1 MSKRRT
7 FRVDRSRTPL
17 IATTLVLFGGV
28 VACLAIA
35 TPFSSDMRYPI
46 LIIAGMFLGTAMLL
60 GFLRQPTLD
69 ILAELQALSAEKKKK
84 KVTYKVKKLNP
95 IPQTGP
101 RKPPTA
107 ETIREIRGK

>member
-7 FRVDRSRTPL
+7 FRIDRSRTPL
-17 IATTLVLFGGV
+17 IATTLVLLGGV

-35 TPFSSDMRYPI
+35 TPFSADMRYPI
-46 LIIAGMFLGTAMLL
+46 FIIAGLFLGTAALL
-60 GFLRQPTLD
+60 GFLRVPTVD
-69 ILAELQALSAEKKKK
+69 FLAELQAISAEKRKK
-84 KVTYKVKKLNP
+84 KVSYQVKKLNP

-101 RKPPTA
+101 QKPPTA

>member
-1 MSKRRT
+1 MSGRKT

-17 IATTLVLFGGV
+17 IATTLVLFGGF

-35 TPFSSDMRYPI
+35 TPFSKDMRYPM
-46 LIIAGMFLGTAMLL
+46 LIIVGIYLGIAVMLGL
-60 GFLRQPTLD
+60 LRRPTLN
-69 ILAELQALSAEKKKK
+69 ILAELQAISQAKRKK
-84 KVTYKVKKLNP
+84 KVTYKVKKRNP
-95 IPQTGP
+95 ISQTGP

>member
-1 MSKRRT
+1 MSKRRA
-7 FRVDRSRTPL
+7 FRVERSRTPL

-35 TPFSSDMRYPI
+35 TPFSKDMRYPI
-46 LIIAGMFLGTAMLL
+46 MIIAGVFLGIALLL
-60 GFLRQPTLD
+60 GLLRRSTLEV
-69 ILAELQALSAEKKKK
+69 LAELQALAYEKKKK
-84 KVTYKVKKLNP
+84 KIVYKVKRLRP

>member
-1 MSKRRT
+1 MTKRRT

-17 IATTLVLFGGV
+17 LATTFVLFGGV

-35 TPFSSDMRYPI
+35 TPFSTDMRYPI
-46 LIIAGMFLGTAMLL
+46 LIIAGMFLGTALLL
-60 GFLRQPTLD
+60 GLLRRPTLD
-69 ILAELQALSAEKKKK
+69 VLAELQAIAHEKRKK
-84 KVTYKVKKLNP
+84 KVTYKVRKLKP
-95 IPQTGP
+95 IAQTGP